1 MKKLILFFFCFYG
14 LIFPQEVYDAEL
26 IVENIYWQ
34 NDDEWGANLRG
45 DLYVD
50 GQFLEPSNNYYY
62 SWERKNEQTGLWE
75 VRNGGP
81 ALYTIG
87 TDGHP
92 GQIFHW
98 RLRITGTNPQFS
110 TLSNEVEVVK
120 YGTIK
125 IVDNVRAYKENGSM
139 ANDNVK
145 IRIWAAYGWYDRAPG
160 VSFQP
165 FFLSLDEDN
174 VMKDS
179 VFSLYGQKF
188 HRWETLDPAITYY
201 KNHEGIYVGEE
212 TNDIN
217 VHHRRYYNATFNLT
231 SEIPSLKMSLEDL
244 WVVKTTPAYYQAPY
258 GYRSLGLSAIPEE
271 IDNGSYGGV
280 FLNQDPNQSPVYYTI
295 RIPSS
300 IYLPQ
305 TQKTHNVSSA
315 VTVVP

>member
-1 MKKLILFFFCFYG
+1 M
-14 LIFPQEVYDAEL
+14 
-26 IVENIYWQ
+26 
-34 NDDEWGANLRG
+34 RG

-62 SWERKNEQTGLWE
+62 HWERKNEQTGLWE

-145 IRIWAAYGWYDRAPG
+145 IRIWAASVGMIG
-160 VSFQP
+160 HLELVSNP
-165 FFLSLDEDN
+165 FSFLL
-174 VMKDS
+174 
-179 VFSLYGQKF
+179 
-188 HRWETLDPAITYY
+188 
-201 KNHEGIYVGEE
+201 
-212 TNDIN
+212 
-217 VHHRRYYNATFNLT
+217 
-231 SEIPSLKMSLEDL
+231 
-244 WVVKTTPAYYQAPY
+244 
-258 GYRSLGLSAIPEE
+258 
-271 IDNGSYGGV
+271 
-280 FLNQDPNQSPVYYTI
+280 
-295 RIPSS
+295 
-300 IYLPQ
+300 
-305 TQKTHNVSSA
+305 
-315 VTVVP
+315 